1 MTQLPNMHDVA
12 EAAGVSHQT
21 VSRVLNDQ
29 PHVRQETRER
39 VLRAIAD
46 LGYRPNAAA
55 KSLVT
60 RRSRI
65 LGVLAPSVA
74 QHGPTRSVLAI
85 ESAARQYGYR
95 PLVTATAVDRGAS
108 IGALRFLLDQAI
120 EGLVVIAPHQHIL
133 DAIAELE
140 LSLPVVVL
148 QAAGQEVGTGVGVDQ
163 RRGARLAVE
172 HLLELGH
179 TRVQHVAGP
188 AEYFEARA
196 RAGAYLEMLISA
208 GAPALA
214 VIPGDWTAESG
225 YRAAWQ
231 LDPGTTAVFCA
242 NDETAIGL
250 IRGLAE
256 RGQRVPDDVSVVG
269 FDDLP
274 ESAYL
279 VPSLTTVSQDL
290 ELVGREAVL
299 TITSRL
305 DGTDHQTTAVQPVL
319 KVRESTRRYGTDSTA
334 DPDWRT
340 R

>member
-1 MTQLPNMHDVA
+1 MRQLPNMHDVA
-12 EAAGVSHQT
+12 DVAGVSHQT

-39 VLRAIAD
+39 VLRAIAE

-55 KSLVT
+55 KTLVT
-60 RRSRI
+60 RRSRTI
-65 LGVLAPSVA
+65 GVLTPAVA

-108 IGALRFLLDQAI
+108 VGALRFLLDQAI

-133 DAIAELE
+133 DAIADLDVTI
-140 LSLPVVVL
+140 PVVVL
-148 QAAGQEVGTGVGVDQ
+148 QAAGQDAGIGVGVDQ
-163 RRGARLAVE
+163 RMGARLAVS

-179 TRVQHVAGP
+179 TRIQHVAGP

-196 RAGAYLEMLISA
+196 RAAAYLETLLAA
-208 GAPALA
+208 GVPALP

-225 YRAAWQ
+225 YRAAAM
-231 LDPGTTAVFCA
+231 LDRDTTAVFCA

-256 RGQRVPDDVSVVG
+256 RSLSVPGDVSVVG

-274 ESAYL
+274 EAAYL
-279 VPSLTTVSQDL
+279 MPSLTTVSQDL
-290 ELVGREAVL
+290 ELVGKAAVL
-299 TITSRL
+299 TLTGRL
-305 DGTDHQTTAVQPVL
+305 DGAEHETTPVEPML
-319 KVRESTRRYGTDSTA
+319 KVRESTRRYRSSSTT
-334 DPDWRT
+334 PLEWST
-340 R
+340 

>member
-1 MTQLPNMHDVA
+1 MRRLPNMHDVA
-12 EAAGVSHQT
+12 EVAGVSHQT
-21 VSRVLNDQ
+21 VSRVLNDH

-39 VLRAIAD
+39 VLRAIAE

-55 KSLVT
+55 KTLVT
-60 RRSRI
+60 RRSRTI
-65 LGVLAPSVA
+65 GVLTPAVA

-108 IGALRFLLDQAI
+108 VGALRFLLDQAI

-133 DAIAELE
+133 NAIADLD
-140 LSLPVVVL
+140 LALPVVVL
-148 QAAGQEVGTGVGVDQ
+148 QTAGQDVGTGVGVDQ
-163 RRGARLAVE
+163 RMGARLAVE

-179 TRVQHVAGP
+179 TRIQHVSGP

-196 RAGAYLEMLISA
+196 RAGAYLETVLAA
-208 GAPALA
+208 GAPALPL
-214 VIPGDWTAESG
+214 IPGDWTAESG
-225 YRAAWQ
+225 YRAASL
-231 LDPGTTAVFCA
+231 LDRNTTAVFCA

-250 IRGLAE
+250 MRGLAE
-256 RGQRVPDDVSVVG
+256 RGLRVPDDVSVVG

-274 ESAYL
+274 EAAYL

-299 TITSRL
+299 TLTSQL
-305 DGTDHQTTAVQPVL
+305 DGIDHETTAVAPVL
-319 KVRESTRRYGTDSTA
+319 QVRESTRR
-334 DPDWRT
+334 R
-340 R
+340 